1 MTAVDD
7 AFHPDHL
14 KDPDDVLLMELDPP
28 LDSRL
33 CRLLSQ
39 AGYLTVGDVVAATD
53 AELTSVHGFGR
64 FSVRLLRT
72 ELDHRMSWSP
82 VRQLLLDD
90 LRNELTPRLAQLL
103 KREGFQTAEEVA
115 VITNDD
121 LLGIRMLG
129 RPSLHTIRRA
139 TLPALAMNY
148 TNPRPARPTTA
159 QAREF
164 VSVLA
169 ELALYAEQD
178 QNYDLARRARLLIQ
192 SFAPEFPDRAT
203 VQRAPSPSLEMRT
216 PTGADTAH
224 GEASGHDHSPREG
237 KAQP

>member
-1 MTAVDD
+1 MTAADETLQ
-7 AFHPDHL
+7 PDHL
-14 KDPDDVLLMELDPP
+14 TDPDDVLLMELDPS
-28 LDSRL
+28 LGSRL
-33 CRLLSQ
+33 GRLLGE
-39 AGYLTVGDVVAATD
+39 AGYLTVQDVVAATD
-53 AELTSVHGFGR
+53 AELMSVHGLGR

-72 ELDHRMSWSP
+72 ELDHRVSWLP
-82 VRQLLLDD
+82 VRQLLLDH
-90 LRNELTPRLAQLL
+90 LRNELTQRLVQLL

-115 VITNDD
+115 VMTNDD
-121 LLGIRMLG
+121 LLDIRMLG
-129 RPSLHTIRRA
+129 RPSLRTIRRA

-178 QNYDLARRARLLIQ
+178 QNFDLARRARLLIQ
-192 SFAPEFPDRAT
+192 SFAPEFPDPAT
-203 VQRAPSPSLEMRT
+203 IQRAPSHSLEMRT
-216 PTGADTAH
+216 STGAGTAH

-237 KAQP
+237 QTQP